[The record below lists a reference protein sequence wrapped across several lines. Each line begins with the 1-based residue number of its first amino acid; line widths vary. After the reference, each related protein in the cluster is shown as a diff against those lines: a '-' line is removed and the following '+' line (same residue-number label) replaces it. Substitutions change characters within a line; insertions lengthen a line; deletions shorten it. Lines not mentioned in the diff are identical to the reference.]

1 MNTKT
6 YVGTKVVKATP
17 MNRLNYNEYRGWNL
31 PEDED
36 GTDEGYLVEYVD
48 GGKSNHPDHE
58 GYVSWSPK
66 DVFEKAYKDNCS
78 YIQRMKQEFKETYER
93 LQGAKAFVA
102 KQNFEEPKETVDEFN
117 TVFTPQ
123 YCKETQMLNQQIY
136 NMEEYLKVL
145 GSRIVF
151 AEAKEG
157 LL

>member
-1 MNTKT
+1 MYLK
-6 YVGTKVVKATP
+6 YP
-17 MNRLNYNEYRGWNL
+17 NRGAKKM
-31 PEDED
+31 ED
-36 GTDEGYLVEYVD
+36 T
-48 GGKSNHPDHE
+48 
-58 GYVSWSPK
+58 
-66 DVFEKAYKDNCS
+66 S
-78 YIQRMKQEFKETYER
+78 YISRMKQEFKETYER
-93 LQGAKAFVA
+93 LQGAKDFVA
-102 KQNFEEPKETVDEFN
+102 KQNFEEPKQTVDEFN